1 MRFELFN
8 YICELNTYQNQS
20 IKIIFTN
27 KTENIFTDGFE
38 LTESYNCGYLKCIK
52 LIIKL
57 LSCQSEEKENVFKE
71 INSVD
76 LSYYYNYSCKSCFV
90 KGFKQ
95 AMKDVENQIEK
106 LKNNVSYV
114 SINTDITY

>member
-1 MRFELFN
+1 MKKKLLEKDIFYLSLF
-8 YICELNTYQNQS
+8 ICICLVALGG
-20 IKIIFTN
+20 IIFTN

-90 KGFKQ
+90 KGFIVNELNNKG
-95 AMKDVENQIEK
+95 MKIIK
-106 LKNNVSYV
+106 
-114 SINTDITY
+114 

>member
-1 MRFELFN
+1 MNMRSELFN
-8 YICELNTYQNQS
+8 CICELNTCQNQS

-27 KTENIFTDGFE
+27 KIENIFTDGFE
-38 LTESYNCGYLKCIK
+38 LTESYNCGSLKCIK

-90 KGFKQ
+90 KGFIVNELNNKG
-95 AMKDVENQIEK
+95 MKIIK
-106 LKNNVSYV
+106 
-114 SINTDITY
+114 

>member
-1 MRFELFN
+1 MRSELFN
-8 YICELNTYQNQS
+8 CICELNTCQNQS

-27 KTENIFTDGFE
+27 KTENIFTDSFE

-57 LSCQSEEKENVFKE
+57 LSCQSEEKENVFEE

-90 KGFKQ
+90 KGFIVNELNNKG
-95 AMKDVENQIEK
+95 MKIIK
-106 LKNNVSYV
+106 
-114 SINTDITY
+114 